1 MKQTW
6 QVYVNSKLKIKLF
19 CFFVLFVFNNFILRW
34 YCLIAEANRNQ
45 PLITINMVKIVFF
58 LFLFYLRHVEA
69 DTKVMLMWQP
79 YTDMSIP
86 HRYQNRFIHPQ
97 GE

>member
-86 HRYQNRFIHPQ
+86 H
-97 GE
+97 